1 MSKVQKGNTV
11 KVSYIGTL
19 EDGTVFDRSKEGSF
33 LEFTVGSEQLIVG
46 FDRAVVDMEVG
57 QTKTVTIP
65 AAEAYG
71 EYNEEHVVEVTR
83 SRMPDNII
91 PEPGQR
97 LEVQDRNGDPL
108 VVTVKDITKNTVILD
123 ANHDLAGKDL
133 TFEITLQEIVSAAQ

>member
-1 MSKVQKGNTV
+1 
-11 KVSYIGTL
+11 
-19 EDGTVFDRSKEGSF
+19 
-33 LEFTVGSEQLIVG
+33 
-46 FDRAVVDMEVG
+46 
-57 QTKTVTIP
+57 
-65 AAEAYG
+65 
-71 EYNEEHVVEVTR
+71 
-83 SRMPDNII
+83 MPDNII